1 MNKIDSVFNEF
12 PKLETERFILR
23 EVVESDYGA
32 IYDIYCDED
41 AVKYQ
46 QIKAMST
53 IDQAKK
59 SVEFFINGFKNKKFI
74 RWCITL
80 KENSQVIGLITL
92 HDFDAW
98 NSTVEIG
105 YMLNKRYWRQ
115 NVMSEAAIKVIHYA
129 FEVIELNRIEAL
141 IDPENIASIKLNIK
155 LGFAKEGLKKEAA
168 YNKRTEK
175 YEDELMFGIVKS
187 YICPE
192 VNFKKE

>member
-12 PKLETERFILR
+12 PKFETERLVLR
-23 EVVESDYGA
+23 EVVESDYSA
-32 IYDIYCDED
+32 IYDIYCDEG

-53 IDQAKK
+53 MEQAKK
-59 SVEFFINGFKNKKFI
+59 AVEFFINGFKNKKFI

-80 KENSQVIGLITL
+80 KENSDVIGLITL
-92 HDFDAW
+92 HDFDDW
-98 NSTVEIG
+98 NSKAEIG
-105 YMLNKRYWRQ
+105 YMLNKKYWRQ
-115 NVMSEAAIKVIHYA
+115 NIMSEATIKVIDYA

-175 YEDELMFGIVKS
+175 YEDRLIFGIIKS
-187 YICPE
+187 CTKTNNI
-192 VNFKKE
+192 K